1 MIAVST
7 ALTVTEWDF
16 PDSGL
21 GWLALCAVAVAL
33 VAYVIYLGRRDT
45 RVFPWYVT
53 AFLTTLRLGV
63 VVILGIIWLNP
74 RERTQTIVERPS
86 RLAILVDTSQSM
98 RDPNRTPQVEDS
110 TDSTISRAMAARA
123 LLAGS
128 PVIEELEE
136 THEVHLFTFDREL
149 TPWGV
154 LRGNE
159 RIEAAAGDGES
170 EEATASTRGN
180 SLDWD
185 AILEPR
191 GAETRLGDALSE
203 LLRTVRDATLAGVVV
218 VSDGGLNAGSGE
230 DGALVFAQD
239 PRHPVRIAT
248 IGVGGLERAA
258 NLVVTEV
265 RAPSEVRYHRELS
278 QQDPF
283 EVTGFV
289 VGNELGGK
297 RARVELLRYPAEADA
312 STASL
317 IAVTEIVLPE
327 NDQPAEIKFPQEPDT
342 AGEFRYVVRAQLS
355 EPIAEYRDGDNQR
368 DVVINFS
375 ERNTSVL
382 MIAGGPMR
390 DYHFVRN
397 LLYRTA
403 TVDLDVWLQTV
414 SAADLPH
421 VSQEADDLLAT
432 FPAKF
437 PERPIVDRLPEGSQ
451 APRTYDVVI
460 LFDIDWSALS
470 EEDREVLSTWVE
482 RQRGGL
488 ILVAGNVYTPLLA
501 DADASMDDVRALY
514 PVRLSNRFLIEMVDA
529 DASQRWPLN
538 WTSEGNTAGFLQ
550 LAEEPEESARIWS
563 EFEGVYRAFPT
574 RGAKDLAEVYATFPD
589 PKMAA
594 EGEPIVLAAQQYGG
608 GRVLYIGSPEV
619 WRLRA
624 ESETA
629 FDTFWTKAIR
639 EVGQGRLRRSDGPG
653 IFLLDRESYLIG
665 ETVRVRAR
673 LSTPQGEP
681 LSLND
686 VQLRVTDPE
695 ENTLFP
701 GGRSVAQDPE
711 QAGQYTTNFRTTIPG
726 RYQIELELP
735 SLGET
740 ISTAIEVTMPQLEQ
754 QQPEQNRALL
764 MKIAQATRGEYLPIE
779 EAADKLPALFETSA
793 AVSVPI
799 DERLRVL
806 WDRAWLM
813 YLVIGLLCVEWLTRK
828 LLRLA

>member
-45 RVFPWYVT
+45 RIFPWYVT

-355 EPIAEYRDGDNQR
+355 ESIAEYRDRDNQR

-629 FDTFWTKAIR
+629 FDTFWAKAIR

-726 RYQIELELP
+726 RYQIELEMP

-779 EAADKLPALFETSA
+779 EAAERLPALFETSA

-813 YLVIGLLCVEWLTRK
+813 YLAIGLLCVEWLMRK

>member
-1 MIAVST
+1 MIAAST

-21 GWLALCAVAVAL
+21 GWLALCAVAMAL

-45 RVFPWYVT
+45 RIFPWYVT

-355 EPIAEYRDGDNQR
+355 ESIAEYRDRDNQR

-629 FDTFWTKAIR
+629 FDTFWAKAIR

-726 RYQIELELP
+726 RYQIELEMP